1 MLRSFMDY
9 INDHAVIEPIKNFW
23 HWFAINTSGIANM
36 YSNRAFDELSKSIG
50 RELDKVE
57 EQLAWEIGPGKSK
70 QYLFTISSEG
80 NPRLRQIAETMV
92 RSAPEL
98 PDWEFYSSKPPR
110 QPTGKVH
117 LPERNIEFDTSGWK
131 FIPLENPENGR
142 LNLVVLDER
151 LAFSNR
157 EAALK
162 AVSIYLDEL
171 LGEDTVENWIGEFE
185 VGSPDEAKV
194 HKVHDMAEMP
204 DYLYWATHREVN
216 PLKKQV
222 AQLN

>member
-1 MLRSFMDY
+1 MLRNFMDRF
-9 INDHAVIEPIKNFW
+9 DDQALIEPIKSFW
-23 HWFAINTSGIANM
+23 HWFATNTSGLANM
-36 YSNRAFDELSKSIG
+36 YSNRAFDDLSKAVS

-80 NPRLRQIAETMV
+80 NPRLRQIAETMI
-92 RSAPEL
+92 RFAPEL
-98 PDWEFYSSKPPR
+98 PGWEFYSSKPPR
-110 QPTGKVH
+110 QPAGKVY

-131 FIPLENPENGR
+131 FIPLEHPEIGR
-142 LNLVVLDER
+142 LNLLVLDER
-151 LAFSNR
+151 LALSDR